1 MALFK
6 RKISLPMQVVIALV
20 LGVVVGLLLYG
31 QENVANY
38 IKPFGDVFLNLIKG
52 VCTMALFK
60 RKISLPMQVVIAL
73 VLGVVVGLL
82 LYGQENVANYIK
94 PFGDVFLNL
103 IKMIVI
109 PVVFCSLALSISNVG
124 ESKTVG
130 RYGWKTILYF
140 EIITTIAIGLGIIFG
155 NLFKPGAGLDPTK
168 LPKGDISK
176 YQSTA
181 HAAEQSTYGN
191 HFIDTIVHIIPT
203 NFLKL

>member
-1 MALFK
+1 
-6 RKISLPMQVVIALV
+6 
-20 LGVVVGLLLYG
+20 
-31 QENVANY
+31 
-38 IKPFGDVFLNLIKG
+38 
-52 VCTMALFK
+52 MALFK

-203 NFLKL
+203 NFFEALNKGELLPIIFFAVFFGLGLAAVGKQNQLKG

>member
-1 MALFK
+1 
-6 RKISLPMQVVIALV
+6 
-20 LGVVVGLLLYG
+20 
-31 QENVANY
+31 
-38 IKPFGDVFLNLIKG
+38 
-52 VCTMALFK
+52 MALFK

-155 NLFKPGAGLDPTK
+155 NLFKPGAGL
-168 LPKGDISK
+168 
-176 YQSTA
+176 YQQNYLKVIFLNINQL
-181 HAAEQSTYGN
+181 HMQQNNLHME
-191 HFIDTIVHIIPT
+191 IILLIPLYILFRQT
-203 NFLKL
+203 FLKL

>member
-1 MALFK
+1 
-6 RKISLPMQVVIALV
+6 
-20 LGVVVGLLLYG
+20 
-31 QENVANY
+31 
-38 IKPFGDVFLNLIKG
+38 
-52 VCTMALFK
+52 MALFK

-181 HAAEQSTYGN
+181 HAA
-191 HFIDTIVHIIPT
+191 
-203 NFLKL
+203 

>member
-1 MALFK
+1 M
-6 RKISLPMQVVIALV
+6 
-20 LGVVVGLLLYG
+20 
-31 QENVANY
+31 
-38 IKPFGDVFLNLIKG
+38 
-52 VCTMALFK
+52 
-60 RKISLPMQVVIAL
+60 
-73 VLGVVVGLL
+73 
-82 LYGQENVANYIK
+82 
-94 PFGDVFLNL
+94 
-103 IKMIVI
+103 
-109 PVVFCSLALSISNVG
+109 LASAFYFERW

-203 NFLKL
+203 NFFEALNKGELLPIIFFAVFFGLGLAAVGKKQNQLKNF